1 MIEKAFIISLLCFGF
16 YQVTRFG
23 QIMFFVQ
30 RFAAK
35 LPAILGKPICL
46 CLTCMASFHTLFWYP
61 IFYGF
66 DLQLVPVAII
76 AAGLNY
82 LIGILSS
89 HYE

>member
-16 YQVTRFG
+16 YQATRFG
-23 QIMFFVQ
+23 QILYFVQ
-30 RFAAK
+30 RFAEK
-35 LPAILGKPICL
+35 LPTIFGKPICL
-46 CLTCMASFHTLFWYP
+46 CLTCMASFHTLFLYP
-61 IFYGF
+61 
-66 DLQLVPVAII
+66 QLIPVAII

>member
-16 YQVTRFG
+16 YQATRFG
-23 QIMFFVQ
+23 QILYFVQ
-30 RFAAK
+30 RFAEK
-35 LPAILGKPICL
+35 LPTIFGKPICL
-46 CLTCMASFHTLFWYP
+46 CLPCMASFHTLFWYP

-66 DLQLVPVAII
+66 NSQLMPVAII